1 MSLFDAAEGKLS
13 AAQFRQ
19 FADDGHY
26 DGAAE
31 PNCRVIVDT
40 ETIWLEGEE
49 SSSSREQTTL
59 AFLLSEV
66 NPVRGKVV
74 VVKGVSYEL
83 GRRISTTDTEAV
95 HLVAR

>member
-13 AAQFRQ
+13 AAQFRH
-19 FADDGHY
+19 FADDGYY

-40 ETIWLEGEE
+40 ATIWLEGEE

-74 VVKGVSYEL
+74 VVKGLSYEL

-95 HLVAR
+95 HMVAR